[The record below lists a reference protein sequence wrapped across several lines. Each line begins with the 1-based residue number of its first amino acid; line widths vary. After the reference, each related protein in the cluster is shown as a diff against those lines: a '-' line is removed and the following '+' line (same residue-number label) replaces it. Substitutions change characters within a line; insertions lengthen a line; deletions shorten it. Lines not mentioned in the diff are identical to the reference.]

1 MTMGGT
7 RASFYS
13 TMRSPAIVILARTTT
28 RMGSLAICNRAM
40 GAMDS
45 SYLQRRRIDIILLHH
60 LVQA

>member
-1 MTMGGT
+1 MSMGGT

-13 TMRSPAIVILARTTT
+13 TARSPAIVILARTTT
-28 RMGSLAICNRAM
+28 RTGSLAIRNRAM

-45 SYLQRRRIDIILLHH
+45 SYLQRRRISVILLHH